1 MPDRIPAPGPS
12 FLRERPIHIR
22 DRELSAGMGRPTEG
36 DGDGGWWVALCWVAD
51 TDGLVSYRDVA
62 PLGGPPPEPPA
73 MRLGP
78 SLAGGLSGLILED
91 GGRLQFRVA
100 AAIPAADEAR
110 PWDAPLAVLVAI
122 RPEPMRAAA
131 MGRNEFAEAVLV
143 AFGRAVEGLGRP

>member
-12 FLRERPIHIR
+12 FLRERPIR
-22 DRELSAGMGRPTEG
+22 VRERELSTGMGRPT

-51 TDGLVSYRDVA
+51 AEGLVSYRDVA

-78 SLAGGLSGLILED
+78 SLAGSLSGLVLED
-91 GGRLQFRVA
+91 AGRLQFRVA
-100 AAIPAADEAR
+100 AAIPAADGSG
-110 PWDAPLAVLVAI
+110 PWDAPMAVLVAI

-131 MGRNEFAEAVLV
+131 MRPNELAEAVLV
-143 AFGRAVEGLGRP
+143 AFGRAVEGLARP

>member
-12 FLRERPIHIR
+12 FLRERQIHVR
-22 DRELSAGMGRPTEG
+22 DRVLGIGMGRPTE

-51 TDGLVSYRDVA
+51 ADGLVTYRDVA

-78 SLAGGLSGLILED
+78 AS
-91 GGRLQFRVA
+91 
-100 AAIPAADEAR
+100 PAASPGSSSRMPGGCSSGSPRRSRRSTR
-110 PWDAPLAVLVAI
+110 PGRGTRPLAVLVAI

-131 MGRNEFAEAVLV
+131 MRPNELAEAVLV